1 MQPEAPCQDVCI
13 LIPAY
18 NAEATLAETL
28 RSIQEQDGGLDR
40 VEAVYL
46 ADDASLDRTVDVA
59 KDAWKSSVRL
69 EILRNQ
75 ENQGERRT
83 VNAAVGQFPGGVRW
97 FFILHA
103 DDIAKPNWLATMLRV
118 QDAASNEIAS
128 VTASYDVLN
137 SDGTVSPG
145 ENRGEDQ
152 LVLIEGQRESITE
165 TLLRGCWWKVSSCS
179 IRVDTF
185 LQLDG
190 FAPDMPQL
198 GDLDFVIRLLQK
210 GSSILYI
217 PLCLSIYRQTDQS
230 VSSASFRVH
239 RDVREWL
246 RVLGCY
252 AGYLTPDQWRTR
264 HFFLAKTLVRRAGG
278 GILRLQWFRAAGAV
292 GLLQPVIRSA
302 TAHHRLISS
311 QLGSGRGT
319 DTIVR

>member
-1 MQPEAPCQDVCI
+1 MQPEAPRQDVCI

-18 NAEATLAETL
+18 NAETTIAETL
-28 RSIQEQDGGLDR
+28 RSVQDQEGGLDR

-46 ADDASLDRTVDVA
+46 ADDASLDKTVDVA
-59 KDAWKSSVRL
+59 RDAWKSSVRL
-69 EILRNQ
+69 EILRNR

-83 VNAAVGQFPGGVRW
+83 VNAAARQFPAGVRW

-103 DDIAKPNWLATMLRV
+103 DDIAKPNWLAAMLRV
-118 QDAASNEIAS
+118 QDAASSEIAS

-137 SDGTVSPG
+137 SDGRVSPG

-152 LVLIEGQRESITE
+152 LVLIEGQRESITG

-179 IRVDTF
+179 IRVDIF
-185 LQLDG
+185 LQLGG

-210 GSSILYI
+210 GSAILYI

-246 RVLGCY
+246 KVLSCY
-252 AGYLTPDQWRTR
+252 ADYLTPQQWRTR
-264 HFFLAKTLVRRAGG
+264 HFFLAKTLVRRTARSL
-278 GILRLQWFRAAGAV
+278 LRFHWSRAVGAV
-292 GLLQPVIRSA
+292 GLLRAVITSAFQQRLTPGQPHGTSSA
-302 TAHHRLISS
+302 RPT
-311 QLGSGRGT
+311 
-319 DTIVR
+319 